1 MKKSFDKKVKENI
14 IEGCPIRILHFVAG
28 IGIGGYETFIMNV
41 YRNIDR
47 NKVQFDFFYSF
58 DGAYKE
64 EILSL
69 GGKVFKA
76 PFITEVG
83 PFEYRKSIIDFL
95 NKHPEYKIVHS
106 HMDKFSGLVM
116 EVAKKCEVPVRIAHS
131 HSTKNEGGLL
141 YNVVKNYYGRK
152 INSNANYRFAC
163 STQALKWLYGDEA
176 ENNYIIKNGIDLSK
190 FCPGQGEL

>member
-83 PFEYRKSIIDFL
+83 PFVLVKGNCNTCFQ
-95 NKHPEYKIVHS
+95 S
-106 HMDKFSGLVM
+106 H
-116 EVAKKCEVPVRIAHS
+116 
-131 HSTKNEGGLL
+131 
-141 YNVVKNYYGRK
+141 
-152 INSNANYRFAC
+152 
-163 STQALKWLYGDEA
+163 
-176 ENNYIIKNGIDLSK
+176 
-190 FCPGQGEL
+190 